1 MISHSIS
8 DEGLAYRWNS
18 IDWKEIEARVAE
30 MQRDISIASQ
40 NGDSELLEELSE
52 RFLRSE
58 EARALAVKR
67 VTRNDTTDH
76 PGVGEAWR
84 TDADRCKAVMM
95 LDHRNYRSDPIFAYV
110 KFENKTKK
118 DRLFVVPTFYDR
130 AIQQLYLM
138 LMEPICEPL
147 YDSRLFSR
155 PGRNIADA
163 ATEVA
168 RLFDGPDAP
177 KWVARCDVK
186 SFYDTMVHDE
196 IIRCTPMDSHLLKE
210 MLKAPRWMDGKGP
223 DIVPDMGS
231 PTGNRLSPVIANMML
246 NGLED
251 FMRNPNDPDSG
262 IVVRWVDD
270 IVITATS
277 EDDALRNMAKMRR
290 FLHAKG
296 LRLNDRKSYVAS
308 LEKGFEFLKYRISND
323 GTGVKVS
330 PTDEGVNDFIG
341 LIRSEMYDEST
352 RPKDI
357 EGVVKKVNAHLRSF
371 FVKYRFA
378 DISGCAGRIDS
389 AMASIALEKIAK
401 LSGISVEDAV
411 ALYSGKDADG
421 IFVHVGD
428 KVMVRTCEMVP
439 VPITPV
445 LIHANPFIHTEYF
458 ERKAKSDQAVKVST
472 NEYRTIWAST
482 NGLCALCGLR
492 IRRDQDRDIMERDGV
507 KAYVHGA
514 CARESEMLGTEPEFL
529 PEAFAKAGDREEAV
543 CEASEIDT
551 VTIEPVP
558 EPEPVEEP
566 KEEPADDPAPVAGQT
581 TDETIAKAEV
591 MRLEDVVPKPKKNTI
606 VFRTK
611 RGTVSKY
618 QPILDWIQAM
628 NAPYLDLSFKA
639 INDAISGGLCTYAYQ
654 EREWWSR
661 KGRSSM
667 LEALAVIGWE
677 VETVDMDGQTVRF
690 RPRTV
695 HYTPAEESYV
705 SRRNPNT
712 ADESI
717 RERDARMAKS
727 KFGKLTAF
735 LLGCGMD
742 QIHLGFDRIEEI
754 TGMRLSEWAYK
765 DYRYWSA
772 RKDGQPLKAIEDGD
786 FTKTDVDM
794 EKRVLKLTRS
804 CCIPDEEAQNVP
816 KGKLAVKE
824 HMVPWNRSTCTR
836 GVSGNCFRGLP
847 APSFSGFDPV
857 VRQPFRDP
865 CESRIEVH
873 PLLNG
878 PPLLHRTQAVVAF
891 HRCDLLQEDRIQ
903 DLVGNLIV
911 IEVSVHGYDL
921 HEHGRPRSLSARD
934 LVGPEDLELLVVP
947 GESLL
952 LEPLQG
958 FGQVLVLP
966 FFEADP
972 VVPLDE
978 RRLESVHEL
987 RCGQPLDDRLGVSG
1001 LLPLDLL
1008 EDRSGEVLQDLLGRF
1023 AQVVRHLERRPG
1035 VGSLPADPEVAVLL
1049 ELRRCLDSEFVSDL
1063 LEGLIHFVLCCRH
1076 FLQLLFFGGFPN
1088 PGTEKERGAYADA
1101 ANVMKNE

>member
-18 IDWKEIEARVAE
+18 IDWKEVEARVAE
-30 MQRDISIASQ
+30 MQRDISLASQ
-40 NGDSELLEELSE
+40 DGDSELLEKLSE

-76 PGVGEAWR
+76 PGVGEAWK

-95 LDHRNYRSDPIFAYV
+95 LDHRNYRSDPIYSYV
-110 KFENKTKK
+110 RFENRTKK

-138 LMEPICEPL
+138 LMEPVCEPL

-163 ATEVA
+163 AAEVA

-186 SFYDTMVHDE
+186 SFYDSMVHDE
-196 IIRCTPMDSHLLKE
+196 IIRCTPMDPRVLTE
-210 MLKAPRWMDGKGP
+210 MLKAPRRMAGKGP
-223 DIVPDMGS
+223 DIVPDKGS
-231 PTGNRLSPVIANMML
+231 PTGSRLSPVIANMML

-277 EDDALRNMAKMRR
+277 EDDALRNMARMRK

-308 LEKGFEFLKYRISND
+308 LEKGFEYLKYRISND

-330 PTDEGVNDFIG
+330 PTDDGVDD
-341 LIRSEMYDEST
+341 LIQSVRSEMYDESA
-352 RPKDI
+352 RPNDA

-401 LSGISVEDAV
+401 LSGISTEDAV
-411 ALYSGKDADG
+411 ATYSGRDADG
-421 IFVHVGD
+421 IFIHVGD
-428 KVMVRTCEMVP
+428 KMMVRTCEMVP

-445 LIHANPFIHTEYF
+445 LTRANPFIHTEYF

-472 NEYRTIWAST
+472 NEYRRIWAST
-482 NGLCALCGLR
+482 NGVCALCGLR

-514 CARESEMLGTEPEFL
+514 CARESAMLGMEPEFL
-529 PEAFAKAGDREEAV
+529 PEAFTDAGDREEAV
-543 CEASEIDT
+543 CEVSEIDT
-551 VTIEPVP
+551 AVIEPVP
-558 EPEPVEEP
+558 ESEPVEEP
-566 KEEPADDPAPVAGQT
+566 KEEPAEEPAPVADQT
-581 TDETIAKAEV
+581 TDGAIAKAEV
-591 MRLEDVVPKPKKNTI
+591 VKLEDVKPRSGKNAI

-618 QPILDWIQAM
+618 QPILDWIQSA
-628 NAPYLDLSFKA
+628 NVSYLDLSFKA
-639 INDAISGGLCTYAYQ
+639 VNDAIPGGLCSYAY
-654 EREWWSR
+654 EAREWWSR

-677 VETVDMDGQTVRF
+677 VGHVDMEKQTVRF
-690 RPRTV
+690 CPARV
-695 HYTPAEESYV
+695 HYTPAEESYI
-705 SRRNPNT
+705 SRRDPKT
-712 ADESI
+712 AEESI

-742 QIHLGFDRIEEI
+742 QVHLEFDRIEEI
-754 TGMRLSEWAYK
+754 TGLRLPGQAFEN
-765 DYRYWSA
+765 YRYWCS
-772 RKDGQPLKAIEDGD
+772 RKDGLPLKAIEDGD

-794 EKRVLKLTRS
+794 EKRILKLTRT
-804 CCIPDEEAQNVP
+804 CCVPDEEAQDVP
-816 KGKLAVKE
+816 KGKLDLKE
-824 HMVPWNRSTCTR
+824 NLIPWNRSTDPGSIPARSST
-836 GVSGNCFRGLP
+836 GHPQMGL
-847 APSFSGFDPV
+847 S
-857 VRQPFRDP
+857 VRISMLRF
-865 CESRIEVH
+865 
-873 PLLNG
+873 
-878 PPLLHRTQAVVAF
+878 
-891 HRCDLLQEDRIQ
+891 
-903 DLVGNLIV
+903 
-911 IEVSVHGYDL
+911 
-921 HEHGRPRSLSARD
+921 
-934 LVGPEDLELLVVP
+934 PER
-947 GESLL
+947 
-952 LEPLQG
+952 
-958 FGQVLVLP
+958 
-966 FFEADP
+966 A
-972 VVPLDE
+972 
-978 RRLESVHEL
+978 
-987 RCGQPLDDRLGVSG
+987 
-1001 LLPLDLL
+1001 
-1008 EDRSGEVLQDLLGRF
+1008 
-1023 AQVVRHLERRPG
+1023 
-1035 VGSLPADPEVAVLL
+1035 
-1049 ELRRCLDSEFVSDL
+1049 
-1063 LEGLIHFVLCCRH
+1063 
-1076 FLQLLFFGGFPN
+1076 
-1088 PGTEKERGAYADA
+1088 
-1101 ANVMKNE
+1101 